1 MINEDDN
8 TSTKTKNVCFD
19 FVLILLSLRSLIYL
33 WDKIKSPIKSTWQAS
48 FLFNNDLKAIG
59 IGNINTFWLSQHLL
73 RHSRWRQHGG
83 GSAKSPARWL
93 FHCELLRLSCI
104 KLVDADLQTKQPLN
118 EENNRFNEGEGY
130 EGCVAQSWVF
140 KEFFLFVFF
149 WVLEMTW
156 ELLMFWACKAD
167 EEIVC
172 D

>member
-1 MINEDDN
+1 MRMTILQQRLK
-8 TSTKTKNVCFD
+8 TSVLTLCSFFLV
-19 FVLILLSLRSLIYL
+19 FVPWYISETWSNHL
-33 WDKIKSPIKSTWQAS
+33 KKSTWQAS